1 MFEKVSQIAEQA
13 ATNVSRRQF
22 FWRVGISSLAL
33 AGALGAILALPAATA
48 RAGRPAA
55 KLLCCIYHCEPRDP
69 CDRPTHYLRCLS
81 RSKCPGGYRGCK
93 LEIER
98 VVADCSECR

>member
-13 ATNVSRRQF
+13 ATNVSRRRF
-22 FWRVGISSLAL
+22 LKGLSRLAAGVSLAL
-33 AGALGAILALPAATA
+33 GGLVAGTA
-48 RAGRPAA
+48 RAGRPAG

-69 CDRPTHYLRCLS
+69 CGRADHRYKCLR
-81 RSKCPGGYRGCK
+81 RNKCPGRVKGCR

-98 VVADCSECR
+98 EVVDCTECP